1 MRVYCIPTGTEIAD
15 AGRTV
20 FVFKRAFRNKQ
31 FEKKNIQIGPETAK
45 LQAFFCRSL
54 EGHNVVVCLTTPA
67 AAAAEVSPTAP
78 RGATLAP
85 AAASWLPARAR
96 LVFYILVVYNIFRQ
110 LFDKVQE

>member
-1 MRVYCIPTGTEIAD
+1 M
-15 AGRTV
+15 
-20 FVFKRAFRNKQ
+20 FVFERAFRNKQ
-31 FEKKNIQIGPETAK
+31 FEKKMIRIGPETAK

-54 EGHNVVVCLTTPA
+54 EGLIVVVCLT
-67 AAAAEVSPTAP
+67 TAP

>member
-1 MRVYCIPTGTEIAD
+1 M
-15 AGRTV
+15 
-20 FVFKRAFRNKQ
+20 
-31 FEKKNIQIGPETAK
+31 IQIGPETAK

-54 EGHNVVVCLTTPA
+54 EGHIVVVCLTTA
-67 AAAAEVSPTAP
+67 AAAAEVLPTAP

-110 LFDKVQE
+110 LYE